1 MMSAKQF
8 EIPKTLIWEAWKQVK
23 SNGGG
28 SGVDKESIET
38 FESNLKANL
47 YKIWNRMS
55 SGCYFPPPV
64 KAVPIPKKTGGV
76 RILAVP
82 TVADR
87 IAQTAVK
94 DFLEPVLEKEFL
106 TDSYGY
112 RPHKSAHQAIAV
124 TRKRCWKYP
133 WVLEFDI
140 KGLFDEIPH
149 DLLLKAVKHHTD
161 CKWALL
167 YIERW
172 LKAPMQD
179 SNGNIV
185 ERLKGTPQGGCV
197 SPILSNLFLHYVFDK
212 WITRIY
218 PSIPWCRYA
227 DDGLLHCKSEQQA
240 KFLLQ
245 ELKQRFAECG
255 LEIHPVKTRI
265 VYCKDVSRKAI
276 NDAPKEFKFLG
287 FVFKQRVA
295 LNPKLKTQ
303 FMSFQPSIGDETLK
317 QMRKIIKYQWK
328 IGLAVHMSLED
339 TAKEINPKLRGW
351 ISYYGMFYR
360 SRLKALGYY
369 IDRQIMKWFRNKYK
383 TQRGNIKSSKDWL
396 KSVFDKNP
404 KLFAHW
410 SFFAVY

>member
-1 MMSAKQF
+1 MS
-8 EIPKTLIWEAWKQVK
+8 
-23 SNGGG
+23 
-28 SGVDKESIET
+28 D
-38 FESNLKANL
+38 
-47 YKIWNRMS
+47 
-55 SGCYFPPPV
+55 
-64 KAVPIPKKTGGV
+64 
-76 RILAVP
+76 
-82 TVADR
+82 
-87 IAQTAVK
+87 
-94 DFLEPVLEKEFL
+94 
-106 TDSYGY
+106 
-112 RPHKSAHQAIAV
+112 
-124 TRKRCWKYP
+124 
-133 WVLEFDI
+133 
-140 KGLFDEIPH
+140 

-179 SNGNIV
+179 SNGKIV

-212 WITRIY
+212 WMTRNH

-265 VYCKDVSRKAI
+265 VYCKDVSRKAN

-295 LNPKLKTQ
+295 RNPKLKTQ

-328 IGLAVHMSLED
+328 IGLAVHMSLAD
-339 TAKEINPKLRGW
+339 IAKEINPKLRDW
-351 ISYYGMFYR
+351 INYYGMFYR

-396 KSVFDKNP
+396 KSVFDKNT